1 MGISSKSNN
10 KNIKVKVVAKN
21 QDGTIDCSH
30 ITSNYKYK
38 ALCKDINS
46 VEIGQIVMISQ
57 KGTAMNIMK
66 SNEKAQYS
74 VVDTMVEKVRATVL
88 SSQHIMSEKVMYTSV
103 IFRNIETNKR
113 MHSIID
119 NTSKLFSECTSTL
132 ITGDNV
138 ELTINNGVIFKIALL
153 D

>member
-1 MGISSKSNN
+1 MVTLNTKS
-10 KNIKVKVVAKN
+10 IKVKVVAKN
-21 QDGTIDCSH
+21 QDGTLDCSH

-38 ALCKDINS
+38 VQCKDIDS
-46 VEIGQIVMISQ
+46 IEIGQIVMIAQ

-74 VVDTMVEKVRATVL
+74 VVDTMIEKVSATVL

-103 IFRNIETNKR
+103 IFKNDITGKR

-119 NTSKLFSECTSTL
+119 NTNRLFSECTSTL
-132 ITGDNV
+132 IAGDKV
-138 ELTINNGVIFKIALL
+138 ELTVNNGTIFKIDLV
-153 D
+153 